1 MELLVADEQTRTLC
15 NSCASSHEIGRHARD
30 VGMQTLWDVG
40 QLAVA
45 TGHTTQE
52 ELSRVLG
59 VDDLS
64 PAEVTTASPLLTGG
78 FETDSE
84 QSAGT
89 PV

>member
-1 MELLVADEQTRTLC
+1 MTAKLSPQWI
-15 NSCASSHEIGRHARD
+15 IGH
-30 VGMQTLWDVG
+30 GYTLWDVG

-64 PAEVTTASPLLTGG
+64 PAEVPAASPLLTGG